1 MRPLRSKNEIY
12 NELLALRCRQGQRDA
27 LEELVR
33 TWERPLCYYL
43 RRLVDGEQEAGQ
55 VLQETWVNV
64 LRGLPG
70 LRLPDRLAVWLY
82 SIARR
87 TAMSHLRGKYSQ
99 QALELH
105 ETDLPDV
112 ESSGPDPGF
121 DNAEQVHYGLSRLS
135 LIQREV
141 LTLFFLQDLSL
152 EQIASVLE
160 IPIGTVK
167 SRLHH
172 AKQAL
177 KAVLEEEESSHE

>member
-1 MRPLRSKNEIY
+1 LRSKSEIY

-33 TWERPLCYYL
+33 IWERPLYYYL

-70 LRLPDRLAVWLY
+70 LRKPDRLPVWLY

-87 TAMSHLRGKYSQ
+87 TAMSHLRGEYSQ
-99 QALELH
+99 QALELY
-105 ETDLPDV
+105 EADLPDV
-112 ESSGPDPGF
+112 ESGRPDPSF
-121 DNAEQVHYGLSRLS
+121 DNAEQIHYGLSRLS
-135 LIQREV
+135 LAHREA

-152 EQIASVLE
+152 EQIALVLE
-160 IPIGTVK
+160 IPVGTVK

-172 AKQAL
+172 AKRAL
-177 KAVLEEEESSHE
+177 RAVLEEEESSHE